1 MNKLT
6 KVGLSAVCGSLAVV
20 SAASAGEMTVSGTA
34 KATYT
39 NLGGDD
45 ATTGNPLGMA
55 TGLTFSG
62 SGELDGGQAV
72 ALTITNDDKNT
83 WSSGS
88 MSLTTN
94 SLGTFSLDMAGGGQ
108 GIGGYDDNM
117 PRASEEVWDTG
128 VTVGANM
135 AKGVGSSTNIQWK
148 SPSILSSTLAVAYAG
163 KNDGAQNN
171 DKATSANTSA
181 KYGQGYDVVLDVSP
195 NFDMFGVN
203 LFAGYSTTELDPAQG
218 GKNRTSDHEEGSVGL
233 VLSFGPLKAGVQ
245 KTAEFTASQVA
256 GEEEYY
262 ANTSWGV
269 SFNINDNLSVSYSEF
284 SSQKNYV
291 GKEVGVNDTVS
302 GNKEKQIN
310 ADSLQISYTMGG
322 ASLQLLETEVNNS
335 QYVTDGTNDVE
346 GTTLVLS
353 LAF

>member
-6 KVGLSAVCGSLAVV
+6 KVGLSALCGSLAVV
-20 SAASAGEMTVSGTA
+20 SAANAGEMTVSGTA

-39 NLGGDD
+39 NLGGDS

-55 TGLTFSG
+55 TGLTFKG

-72 ALTITNDDKNT
+72 ALTITHDDKNT

-94 SLGTFSLDMAGGGQ
+94 SFGTFSLDMAGGGQ

-117 PRASEEVWDTG
+117 PRAAEEAWDTG

-171 DKATSANTSA
+171 DKSTSANTSA
-181 KYGQGYDVVLDVSP
+181 KYGQGMDVVLDVSP

-203 LFAGYSTTELDPAQG
+203 LFAGYSVTELDAEMVAAS
-218 GKNRTSDHEEGSVGL
+218 KNRTSDHEEGTVGL
-233 VLSFGPLKAGVQ
+233 TLSFGPLKAGAQ
-245 KTAEFTASQVA
+245 KL
-256 GEEEYY
+256 
-262 ANTSWGV
+262 
-269 SFNINDNLSVSYSEF
+269 LSSLHLKLLVK
-284 SSQKNYV
+284 KN
-291 GKEVGVNDTVS
+291 
-302 GNKEKQIN
+302 
-310 ADSLQISYTMGG
+310 
-322 ASLQLLETEVNNS
+322 
-335 QYVTDGTNDVE
+335 
-346 GTTLVLS
+346 TTLILLGVYHLM
-353 LAF
+353 